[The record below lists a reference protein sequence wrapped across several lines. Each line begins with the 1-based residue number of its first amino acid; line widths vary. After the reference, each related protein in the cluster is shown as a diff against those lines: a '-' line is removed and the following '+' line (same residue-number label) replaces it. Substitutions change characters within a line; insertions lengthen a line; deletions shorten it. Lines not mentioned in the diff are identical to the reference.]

1 MVKGQKTTMLGL
13 RTSPDGKVTFEGFT
27 APSALADA
35 VAGGSAPG
43 AAPVAP
49 AIAPAPASAA
59 VDISAIPPGAIE
71 ALKANPSLASK
82 FDEKYG
88 VGAAQA
94 VLAPR

>member
-1 MVKGQKTTMLGL
+1 LKQ
-13 RTSPDGKVTFEGFT
+13 SEDGKISFEGFKS
-27 APSALADA
+27 PDALADA

-43 AAPVAP
+43 AAPAAP